1 MGHTLSK
8 MRQEKETLEKDL
20 QTIGKMANYY
30 NLEKNLE
37 NRAKKY
43 IITNTKIMD
52 ELRPDDENKLLMK
65 LNDELRTC
73 SFPIK

>member
-1 MGHTLSK
+1 M
-8 MRQEKETLEKDL
+8 EKDL

-43 IITNTKIMD
+43 IIANNKTMD

-73 SFPIK
+73 KFSII